1 MFFPACV
8 LSDIPDAATALFQNP
23 VIPRTVKLQPRLLIR
38 SMSCYCNMPTPVAA
52 MPMAVAVRCRPKL
65 GSKQGAV
72 MAHLDLVPMKI
83 SGSKGLLKWLYH
95 VMPAFQRHVS
105 TMFLLL
111 QLHFRQNSREGS
123 TPWETCVSVSKMFQ
137 FWPHSMAH
145 QMSFLDYCNYPV
157 CSKKSIVILK

>member
-1 MFFPACV
+1 MFC
-8 LSDIPDAATALFQNP
+8 DIPDAATALFQNP

-52 MPMAVAVRCRPKL
+52 MPMAVAVQCRPKL
-65 GSKQGAV
+65 GKAGGSDG
-72 MAHLDLVPMKI
+72 PFG
-83 SGSKGLLKWLYH
+83 SGSNED
-95 VMPAFQRHVS
+95 FNSRS
-105 TMFLLL
+105 TEMVVPCYACISTSRFYMFLLL

-145 QMSFLDYCNYPV
+145 QMSFLDYCNCPV